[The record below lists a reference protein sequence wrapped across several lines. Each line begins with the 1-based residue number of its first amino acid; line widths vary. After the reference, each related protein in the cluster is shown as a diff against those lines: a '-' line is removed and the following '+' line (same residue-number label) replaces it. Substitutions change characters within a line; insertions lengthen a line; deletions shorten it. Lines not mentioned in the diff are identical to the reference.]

1 MTQSLIRFGLF
12 LLLLLGAV
20 SPSAQAAEEPLRLIT
35 TVIIASN
42 EGSDFNLDND
52 IYRDKLFQLFSYTAY
67 EQVDQFETLPT
78 KGKRHAESLL
88 EDYELVLTLQ
98 RNEDKRVTFQAV
110 IRKERVIFLDT
121 VLSMAKPGVV
131 FVGGPSVGGGDLIL
145 VIEAGY

>member
-1 MTQSLIRFGLF
+1 MTQ
-12 LLLLLGAV
+12 LLLRSGLSLLLFLGAV
-20 SPSAQAAEEPLRLIT
+20 NPPVQAAEEPLRLIS

-52 IYRDKLFQLFSYTAY
+52 IYRDKLLQLFSYSAY

-78 KGKRHAESLL
+78 KGKRHVESLP
-88 EDYELVLTLQ
+88 EGYELVLTLQ
-98 RNEDKRVTFQAV
+98 KNESERVTFQAV

-121 VLSMAKPGVV
+121 VLSMTKPGVV
-131 FVGGPSVGGGDLIL
+131 FVGGPSIGEGDLIL